1 MTTWRPASTSSRR
14 LSRPQSQQPPWPLQ
28 RPLQGRVMPTDAAP
42 SRIDPQRMADLTAR
56 EEREFLAKR
65 QTSRRLWQEATAAMP
80 RGVPSSFQDT
90 PPQPVFIDRGKGSH
104 VWDVDGN
111 EYVDFHNGFG
121 VMVVGHAHPAVVAAV
136 NERMARGS
144 HFAQPVAEDASVAE
158 ELARR
163 FSLPQWRF
171 TNSGTESTL
180 DAVRLARGFTGRE
193 RIIKIEA
200 SYHGHHDALLVSVEP
215 PVDAMGDADFPNS
228 VPMTGGIP
236 ASTVELTTVVGFN
249 DLASLERAFASH
261 PGEVAG
267 VIVEPAM
274 MNIGFV
280 LPDDGYLAGVVETAH
295 RHGAVAIFDEVKTGV
310 TIAPGGATERFGV
323 VPDIVCLA
331 KAIGG
336 GLPCGAVG
344 GRADIMATITDGKV
358 AQLGTFNG
366 NPLTTA
372 ASRAT
377 LLEVLTGQAYSHL
390 DALTEELSGGLRD
403 VMSEY
408 KLPFH
413 VVSMGARGCVT
424 YRKEPVRNYRD
435 YAAMDKSLAYI
446 SWLYQTNRG
455 VLMAPGAEENWT
467 LSVQHSSDD
476 VKRYVANFRDLARD
490 LKA

>member
-1 MTTWRPASTSSRR
+1 MSSTLGGIATDRVAS
-14 LSRPQSQQPPWPLQ
+14 
-28 RPLQGRVMPTDAAP
+28 
-42 SRIDPQRMADLTAR
+42 LTAHEEEVFRARRTRSR
-56 EEREFLAKR
+56 E
-65 QTSRRLWQEATAAMP
+65 LWQEALEFIP

-90 PPQPVFIDRGKGSH
+90 PPQPVFIDHGLGSK

-121 VMVVGHAHPAVVAAV
+121 VMVVGHAHPVIVAAIDQQLH
-136 NERMARGS
+136 RGT
-144 HFAQPVAEDASVAE
+144 HFAQPVAENVVVAR

-163 FSLPQWRF
+163 FQQPQWRF

-193 RIIKIEA
+193 GIIKIEA
-200 SYHGHHDALLVSVEP
+200 SYHGHHDAVLVSVEP
-215 PVDAMGDADFPNS
+215 PVDAIGPADSPNS
-228 VPMTGGIP
+228 VPMTAGIP
-236 ASTVELTTVVGFN
+236 ASTVALTVVVGFN
-249 DLASLERAFASH
+249 DLDGLERAFAAH
-261 PGEVAG
+261 PGQIAG

-280 LPDDGYLAGVVETAH
+280 LPDPGYLAGVVETAH

-344 GRADIMATITDGKV
+344 GRADIMATISDGRV

-377 LLEVLTGQAYSHL
+377 LLEVLTGQAYAHL
-390 DALTEELSGGLRD
+390 DALTEELSGGLRN
-403 VMSEY
+403 VMAEY

-424 YRKEPVRNYRD
+424 YREQPVRNYRD
-435 YAAMDKSLAYI
+435 YVAMDKSLAYV
-446 SWLYQTNRG
+446 SWLYQSNRG

-467 LSVQHSSDD
+467 LSVQHSPDD
-476 VKRYVANFRDLARD
+476 VRRYVDNFRELARD
-490 LKA
+490 LTQ

>member
-1 MTTWRPASTSSRR
+1 MGTSSVDVA
-14 LSRPQSQQPPWPLQ
+14 SD
-28 RPLQGRVMPTDAAP
+28 RVAA
-42 SRIDPQRMADLTAR
+42 LTAR
-56 EEREFLAKR
+56 EEEVFRSKRARSRELWEEAKKVI
-65 QTSRRLWQEATAAMP
+65 P

-90 PPQPVFIDRGKGSH
+90 PPQPVFIDYGKGSR

-121 VMVVGHAHPAVVAAV
+121 VMVVGHAHPAIVAAV
-136 NERMARGS
+136 DAQMHRGS
-144 HFAQPVAEDASVAE
+144 HFAQPVAENIVVATRARPP
-158 ELARR
+158 LPAAAMAVHQQRNGVDARR
-163 FSLPQWRF
+163 DPPGARLHRSRADHQDRGLVPRPPRLGARLRRTADVSLI
-171 TNSGTESTL
+171 G
-180 DAVRLARGFTGRE
+180 
-193 RIIKIEA
+193 
-200 SYHGHHDALLVSVEP
+200 SVEE
-215 PVDAMGDADFPNS
+215 PNS

-249 DLASLERAFASH
+249 DLEALEHAFAAH
-261 PGEVAG
+261 PGQVAG

-280 LPDDGYLAGVVETAH
+280 LPEPGYLAGVVEIAH
-295 RHGAVAIFDEVKTGV
+295 RHGAVVIFDEVKTGV

-344 GRADIMATITDGKV
+344 GRADIMATISDGKV

-390 DALTEELSGGLRD
+390 DALTEELSGGLRE

-408 KLPFH
+408 SLPFH
-413 VVSMGARGCVT
+413 VVSMAARGCVT
-424 YRKEPVRNYRD
+424 YREEPVRNYRD

-467 LSVQHSSDD
+467 LSVQHSSED
-476 VKRYVANFRDLARD
+476 VRRYVDNFRELARD

>member
-1 MTTWRPASTSSRR
+1 MGTNSGDVASE
-14 LSRPQSQQPPWPLQ
+14 
-28 RPLQGRVMPTDAAP
+28 RVAA
-42 SRIDPQRMADLTAR
+42 LTAR
-56 EEREFLAKR
+56 EEEVFRSKRARSRE
-65 QTSRRLWQEATAAMP
+65 LWKDAQEYIP

-90 PPQPVFIDRGKGSH
+90 PPQPVFIDHGLGSK

-121 VMVVGHAHPAVVAAV
+121 VMVVGHAHPAIVAAV
-136 NERMARGS
+136 DAQLHRGT
-144 HFAQPVAEDASVAE
+144 HFAQPVEENIVVAR

-163 FSLPQWRF
+163 FHQPQWRF

-193 RIIKIEA
+193 GIIKIEA

-215 PVDAMGDADFPNS
+215 PIDAAGAAASPNS
-228 VPMTGGIP
+228 VPMTAGIP
-236 ASTVELTTVVGFN
+236 ASTVALTIVVGFN
-249 DLASLERAFASH
+249 DLDALERAFAAH
-261 PGEVAG
+261 PGEIAG

-280 LPDDGYLAGVVETAH
+280 LPEDGYLAGVVETAH

-344 GRADIMATITDGKV
+344 GRADIMAKISDGTV

-372 ASRAT
+372 ASKAT
-377 LLEVLTGQAYSHL
+377 LIDVLTPSAYSHL

-408 KLPFH
+408 DLPFH

-424 YRKEPVRNYRD
+424 YRKDPVRNYRD
-435 YAAMDKSLAYI
+435 YAAMNKSLAYV

-467 LSVQHSSDD
+467 LSVQHQSDD
-476 VKRYVANFRDLARD
+476 VRRYVDNFRELAKDLQS
-490 LKA
+490 

>member
-1 MTTWRPASTSSRR
+1 MANKTAM
-14 LSRPQSQQPPWPLQ
+14 
-28 RPLQGRVMPTDAAP
+28 VVVDAAKVE
-42 SRIDPQRMADLTAR
+42 SLIAR
-56 EEREFLAKR
+56 EEDRFRAA
-65 QTSRRLWQEATAAMP
+65 RRKSDELWRKARASSP
-80 RGVPSSFQDT
+80 RGVPSSFQDAS
-90 PPQPVFIDRGKGSH
+90 PQPIFVDSGRGSR

-121 VMVVGHAHPAVVAAV
+121 VMVVGHAHPAIVAAV
-136 NERMARGS
+136 ESQIHRGS
-144 HFAQPVAEDASVAE
+144 HFAQPVAENIVVAR

-163 FSLPQWRF
+163 FHQPQWRF

-180 DAVRLARGFTGRE
+180 DAIRLARGFTNRE

-215 PVDAMGDADFPNS
+215 PVDAMGDSDFPNS

-236 ASTVELTTVVGFN
+236 ASTVALTTVVGFN
-249 DLASLERAFASH
+249 DLAALERAFATH

-323 VPDIVCLA
+323 QPDVIALA

-344 GRADIMATITDGKV
+344 GRQDVMAVIEDKRV
-358 AQLGTFNG
+358 AQMGTFNG
-366 NPLTTA
+366 NPLTLA
-372 ASRAT
+372 AAKVT
-377 LLEVLTGQAYSHL
+377 LLDILTPKAYAHFDALAEVLQGGL
-390 DALTEELSGGLRD
+390 DAVIRENS
-403 VMSEY
+403 
-408 KLPFH
+408 LPFH
-413 VVSMGARGCVT
+413 VTTLTARGSIT
-424 YRKEPVRNYRD
+424 YKAERVRNYRD
-435 YAAMDKSLAYI
+435 YLDMDKPAAYLA
-446 SWLYQTNRG
+446 WLYQCNRG

-467 LSVQHSSDD
+467 LSVQHSEAD
-476 VKRYVANFRDLARD
+476 VQRYVDNFDEMAHELRA
-490 LKA
+490 AH

>member
-1 MTTWRPASTSSRR
+1 MGTNSGDVASERVAALTT
-14 LSRPQSQQPPWPLQ
+14 
-28 RPLQGRVMPTDAAP
+28 
-42 SRIDPQRMADLTAR
+42 R
-56 EEREFLAKR
+56 EEEVFRSKRARSRE
-65 QTSRRLWQEATAAMP
+65 LWKEAQEYIP

-90 PPQPVFIDRGKGSH
+90 PPQPVFIDHGLGSK

-121 VMVVGHAHPAVVAAV
+121 VMVVGHAHPTIVAAV
-136 NERMARGS
+136 DAQLHRGT
-144 HFAQPVAEDASVAE
+144 HFAQPVEENIVVAR

-163 FSLPQWRF
+163 FQQPQWRF

-193 RIIKIEA
+193 GIIKIEA

-215 PVDAMGDADFPNS
+215 PIDAAGDAASPNS
-228 VPMTGGIP
+228 VPMTAGIP
-236 ASTVELTTVVGFN
+236 ASTVALTIVVGFN
-249 DLASLERAFASH
+249 DLDVLERAFAAH
-261 PGEVAG
+261 PGQIAG

-280 LPDDGYLAGVVETAH
+280 LPEDGYLAGVVETAH

-344 GRADIMATITDGKV
+344 GRADIMAKISDGTV

-372 ASRAT
+372 ASKAT
-377 LLEVLTGQAYSHL
+377 LLDVLTPSAYSHL

-408 KLPFH
+408 DLPFH

-424 YRKEPVRNYRD
+424 YRKDPVRNYRD
-435 YAAMDKSLAYI
+435 YAAMNKSLAYV

-476 VKRYVANFRDLARD
+476 VRRYVDNFRELAKDLQA
-490 LKA
+490 

>member
-1 MTTWRPASTSSRR
+1 MSMTLGDIASD
-14 LSRPQSQQPPWPLQ
+14 
-28 RPLQGRVMPTDAAP
+28 RVST
-42 SRIDPQRMADLTAR
+42 LTAR
-56 EEREFLAKR
+56 EEEVFR
-65 QTSRRLWQEATAAMP
+65 SRRSRSRELWKEAIEYIP

-90 PPQPVFIDRGKGSH
+90 PPQPVFIDRGQGSK

-121 VMVVGHAHPAVVAAV
+121 VMVVGHAHPAIVSAV
-136 NERMARGS
+136 EAQLHRGT
-144 HFAQPVAEDASVAE
+144 HFAQPVAENIVVAR

-163 FSLPQWRF
+163 FQQPQWRF

-193 RIIKIEA
+193 GIIKIEA
-200 SYHGHHDALLVSVEP
+200 SYHGHHDAVLVSVEP
-215 PVDAMGDADFPNS
+215 PVDAIGPAEAPNS
-228 VPMTGGIP
+228 VPMTAGIP
-236 ASTVELTTVVGFN
+236 ASTVALTTVVGFN
-249 DLASLERAFASH
+249 DLDGLERAFGAH
-261 PGEVAG
+261 PGQIAG

-280 LPDDGYLAGVVETAH
+280 LPDPGYLAGVVETAH

-344 GRADIMATITDGKV
+344 GRADIMATISDGRV

-377 LLEVLTGQAYSHL
+377 LLEVLTGPAYAHL
-390 DALTEELSGGLRD
+390 DALTEELRGGLRD
-403 VMSEY
+403 VMAEY
-408 KLPFH
+408 RLPFH

-424 YRKEPVRNYRD
+424 YRDQPVRNYRD

-455 VLMAPGAEENWT
+455 ILMAPGAEENWT
-467 LSVQHSSDD
+467 LSVQHSPED
-476 VKRYVANFRDLARD
+476 VRRYVNNFRELARD
-490 LKA
+490 LTS

>member
-1 MTTWRPASTSSRR
+1 MSTSVRDMTERAATLIEKEEAKFRAARR
-14 LSRPQSQQPPWPLQ
+14 RSDQMWNK
-28 RPLQGRVMPTDAAP
+28 AK
-42 SRIDPQRMADLTAR
+42 
-56 EEREFLAKR
+56 EFISK
-65 QTSRRLWQEATAAMP
+65 
-80 RGVPSSFQDT
+80 GVPSSFQDA
-90 PPQPVFIDRGKGSH
+90 PPQPIFIERGRGSR

-121 VMVVGHAHPAVVAAV
+121 VMVVGHSPPLIVEALSERIV
-136 NERMARGS
+136 NGT
-144 HFAQPVAEDASVAE
+144 HFAQPVDDAFDVAKD
-158 ELARR
+158 LARR
-163 FSLPQWRF
+163 FQQPQWRF

-193 RIIKIEA
+193 GIIKIEA
-200 SYHGHHDALLVSVEP
+200 SYHGHHDAVLVSVEP
-215 PVDAMGDADFPNS
+215 PVDAIGPAESPNS
-228 VPMTGGIP
+228 VPMTAGIP
-236 ASTVELTTVVGFN
+236 ASTVALTVVVGFN
-249 DLASLERAFASH
+249 DLEGLERAFAAH
-261 PGEVAG
+261 PGQIAG

-280 LPDDGYLAGVVETAH
+280 LPDPGYLAGVVETAH

-344 GRADIMATITDGKV
+344 GRADIMATISDGTV

-390 DALTEELSGGLRD
+390 DALTEEMSGGLRD
-403 VMSEY
+403 VMAEY
-408 KLPFH
+408 QLPFH

-424 YRKEPVRNYRD
+424 YREEPVRNYRD

-446 SWLYQTNRG
+446 SWLYKRNRG
-455 VLMAPGAEENWT
+455 V
-467 LSVQHSSDD
+467 S
-476 VKRYVANFRDLARD
+476 
-490 LKA
+490 

>member
-1 MTTWRPASTSSRR
+1 MGMTLSDIASD
-14 LSRPQSQQPPWPLQ
+14 
-28 RPLQGRVMPTDAAP
+28 RVAT
-42 SRIDPQRMADLTAR
+42 LTAR
-56 EEREFLAKR
+56 EEEVFR
-65 QTSRRLWQEATAAMP
+65 SRRTRSRELWREAIEYIP

-90 PPQPVFIDRGKGSH
+90 PPQPVFIDHGEGSKI
-104 VWDVDGN
+104 WDVDGN

-121 VMVVGHAHPAVVAAV
+121 VMVVGHAHPAIVAAV
-136 NERMARGS
+136 DAQLHRGT
-144 HFAQPVAEDASVAE
+144 HFAQPVAENIVVAR

-163 FSLPQWRF
+163 FQQPQWRF

-200 SYHGHHDALLVSVEP
+200 SYHGHHDAVLVSVEP
-215 PVDAMGDADFPNS
+215 PVDAIGPAESPNS

-236 ASTVELTTVVGFN
+236 ASTVALTTVVGFN
-249 DLASLERAFASH
+249 DLEGLERAFAGH
-261 PGEVAG
+261 PGEIAG

-280 LPDDGYLAGVVETAH
+280 LPDPGYLAGVVETAH

-331 KAIGG
+331 KAMGG

-344 GRADIMATITDGKV
+344 GRADIMATISDGRV

-377 LLEVLTGQAYSHL
+377 LLEVLTGPAYAHL

-403 VMSEY
+403 VMVEY

-424 YRKEPVRNYRD
+424 YREQPVRNYRD
-435 YAAMDKSLAYI
+435 YAAMDKSLAYV

-467 LSVQHSSDD
+467 LSVQHSPED
-476 VKRYVANFRDLARD
+476 VRRYVDNFRELARD
-490 LKA
+490 LTS

>member
-1 MTTWRPASTSSRR
+1 
-14 LSRPQSQQPPWPLQ
+14 
-28 RPLQGRVMPTDAAP
+28 
-42 SRIDPQRMADLTAR
+42 
-56 EEREFLAKR
+56 
-65 QTSRRLWQEATAAMP
+65 
-80 RGVPSSFQDT
+80 
-90 PPQPVFIDRGKGSH
+90 
-104 VWDVDGN
+104 
-111 EYVDFHNGFG
+111 
-121 VMVVGHAHPAVVAAV
+121 
-136 NERMARGS
+136 
-144 HFAQPVAEDASVAE
+144 
-158 ELARR
+158 
-163 FSLPQWRF
+163 
-171 TNSGTESTL
+171 
-180 DAVRLARGFTGRE
+180 
-193 RIIKIEA
+193 
-200 SYHGHHDALLVSVEP
+200 
-215 PVDAMGDADFPNS
+215 
-228 VPMTGGIP
+228 
-236 ASTVELTTVVGFN
+236 
-249 DLASLERAFASH
+249 
-261 PGEVAG
+261 
-267 VIVEPAM
+267 M

-344 GRADIMATITDGKV
+344 GRADIMATISDGRV

-390 DALTEELSGGLRD
+390 DALTEELSGGLRE

-408 KLPFH
+408 SLPFH

-424 YRKEPVRNYRD
+424 YREKPVRNYRD
-435 YAAMDKSLAYI
+435 YAAMDKSLAYV

-476 VKRYVANFRDLARD
+476 VKRYVSNFRELARD